1 MMNFIKVITSF
12 DYFDSDYVVNLY
24 IIYIY
29 FALYAFIATSESTY
43 LNDFK

>member
-1 MMNFIKVITSF
+1 MNFITVITSF
-12 DYFDSDYVVNLY
+12 DSDYVFNLY